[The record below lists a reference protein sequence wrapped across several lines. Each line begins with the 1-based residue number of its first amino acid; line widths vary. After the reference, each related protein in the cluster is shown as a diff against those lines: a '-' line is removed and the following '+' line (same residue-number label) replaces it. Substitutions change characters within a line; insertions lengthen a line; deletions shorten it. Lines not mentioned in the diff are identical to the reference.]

1 MADKTNNLTIFLKEI
16 ADAIRYV
23 KGTTDPINPQD
34 FAFIIKGL
42 ADKLVG
48 EVDVENTI
56 SLIMSMVGFSGT
68 YTLKYEDKQRI
79 PLDNFAD
86 ICTITLSNSDAY
98 YEDLIDVNIPPYL
111 AENIGVYD
119 SDNIRIGYIPLTGFK
134 PTFAERLYRVGLL
147 SDVHDYEGS
156 QAEPSEDFRNAL
168 NLFNNKED
176 VVMTCICGDISQNGT
191 TSEFSMFQSDVA
203 AQSPDTPVY
212 TTTGNHDCGG
222 SSNST
227 INESTWEQYTG
238 HPLTFEI
245 TRTLDNGKNDHFL
258 FLGMNKWSLGTNG
271 TPYKTESIDWLESK
285 LKEYKNERC
294 FVFTHLFFPDR
305 AGNLNDIYPTSN
317 WLQGSQLSRLE
328 GLHIKFFNSIWFSGH
343 SHWKWALQK
352 YQDRANVYRDINSD
366 NLPASGWSVHIP
378 SCASPIDS
386 NGSTRV
392 EKPLE
397 SEGAVMDVYENYI
410 DIRAIDLKSKKY
422 IPIGTYRLNTELF
435 EVLDF
440 IAINSSDFRHL
451 PASSYDKN
459 NNGKD
464 INGNTSNCP
473 YAEMDQAT
481 GTLKIYFD
489 NTSQKLLFESPLFIS
504 GTTKTEDIHLTAK
517 EIKVYHNDIDITN
530 DSRYSTIIKNG
541 VGWFL
546 TDDNYSLSV
555 PTDAGV
561 YADYPTT
568 QRTSIFGNTTY
579 NGIQFN
585 VSNSKYY
592 EAGTS
597 AGLTDDD
604 LFPIRVEL
612 KGLSFAVSSAS
623 EVSEVSEVSEE

>member
-1 MADKTNNLTIFLKEI
+1 MYNMATNNLTQFLKEI
-16 ADAIRYV
+16 ADALRYV
-23 KGTTDPINPQD
+23 KGTTEPINPQE

-48 EVDVENTI
+48 EVDAENTI
-56 SLIMSMVGFSGT
+56 SLIKSMVGFNGT

-79 PLDNFAD
+79 PLENFAD
-86 ICTITLSNSDAY
+86 ICTLTLTNNDAY

-134 PTFAERLYRVGLL
+134 PTFGERLYRVGLL

-156 QAEPSEDFRNAL
+156 QAEPSDDFRTAL

-176 VVMTCICGDISQNGT
+176 VVMTCITGDISQNGT
-191 TSEFSMFQSDVA
+191 ESEFSMFKTDVT
-203 AQSPDTPVY
+203 AQSPNTPVY
-212 TTTGNHDCGG
+212 TTTGNHDCGSG
-222 SSNST
+222 SGKS
-227 INESTWEQYTG
+227 INTSLWEQYTG
-238 HPLTFEI
+238 HPLVFEVS
-245 TRTLDNGKNDHFL
+245 RTLDNGKVDHFL
-258 FLGMNKWSLGTNG
+258 FLGMSSWSLGSSG
-271 TPYKTESIDWLESK
+271 KPYSDDNIAWLETK
-285 LKEYKNERC
+285 LKAYKDERC

-317 WLQGSQLSRLE
+317 WLQGTQLSQLE
-328 GLHIKFFNSIWFSGH
+328 ALHVKYVNSIWFSGH
-343 SHWKWALQK
+343 SHWKWYLQK
-352 YQDRANVYRDINSD
+352 YQDRANVYRTFDSEGK
-366 NLPASGWSVHIP
+366 PTCGWSVHIP

-397 SEGAVMDVYENYI
+397 SEGAVMDVYENYV
-410 DIRAIDLKSKKY
+410 DIRAIDLKNNKY
-422 IPIGTYRLNTELF
+422 IPVGTYRLATELF

-451 PASSYDKN
+451 PTSNYDQN

-464 INGNTSNCP
+464 INGNTSTCP

-504 GTTKTEDIHLTAK
+504 GTTKTQDIHLTAE
-517 EIKVYHNDIDITN
+517 EIKVFHNDIDITN
-530 DSRYSTIIKNG
+530 DSRYTTIIKNG

-546 TDDNYSLSV
+546 TDDNYSLTV
-555 PTDAGV
+555 PTAAGV

-597 AGLTDDD
+597 AGLTNAD

-623 EVSEVSEVSEE
+623 EASEE